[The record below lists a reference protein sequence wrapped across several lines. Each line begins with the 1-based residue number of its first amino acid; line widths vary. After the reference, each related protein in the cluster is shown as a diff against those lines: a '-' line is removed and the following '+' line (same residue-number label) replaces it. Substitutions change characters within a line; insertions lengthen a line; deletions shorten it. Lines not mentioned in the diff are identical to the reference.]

1 MFDRVPLVSVV
12 PLAQWELREPLVS
25 LEALVLLV
33 PLDPRWVLL
42 WIYHTA
48 LVLCSHTTSN
58 RQTHNLLSTGCDWQ
72 PRQPRR

>member
-42 WIYHTA
+42 
-48 LVLCSHTTSN
+48 
-58 RQTHNLLSTGCDWQ
+58 
-72 PRQPRR
+72 